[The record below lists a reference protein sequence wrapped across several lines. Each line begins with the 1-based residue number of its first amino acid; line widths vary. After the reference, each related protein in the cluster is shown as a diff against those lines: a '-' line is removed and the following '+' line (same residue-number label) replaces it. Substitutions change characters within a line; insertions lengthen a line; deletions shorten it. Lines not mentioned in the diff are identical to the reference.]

1 MSTTPRTETT
11 ALIAAM
17 EHWAKTVAKNGGVA
31 AVTIQEG
38 ADRLSELKDRA
49 ELAEAS
55 AKLWE
60 ADALRY
66 ANNTEFWKDRA
77 EKAEAE
83 VDRQSGGR
91 RSMSAHT
98 PGNWVAGVAPHK
110 GENLFIV
117 GLLGTKK
124 AIALCGKTGAADE
137 QESMANARL
146 IAAAPD
152 LLAALQTID
161 SNAAESVEFI
171 RRVVRAALAKVE
183 GGTNPAQAVLDAT
196 KEDSK

>member
-83 VDRQSGGR
+83 VERLTKHCSALEVEVAVLSEGLSEDHAIYIAKARAEKAEAELETEREKVRVLRGALKVLVENGGIG
-91 RSMSAHT
+91 
-98 PGNWVAGVAPHK
+98 P
-110 GENLFIV
+110 
-117 GLLGTKK
+117 
-124 AIALCGKTGAADE
+124 
-137 QESMANARL
+137 ESMFDNARE
-146 IAAAPD
+146 
-152 LLAALQTID
+152 ALVITREAI
-161 SNAAESVEFI
+161 
-171 RRVVRAALAKVE
+171 K
-183 GGTNPAQAVLDAT
+183 
-196 KEDSK
+196 